1 MQKKIS
7 TTFWFTVA
15 IAIVAL
21 LACTEVVYTEVGAKD
36 DPKVFTNKFG
46 NSEITVELSSDNKV
60 KVLDT
65 RTQEE
70 IEKLKFKLYICEDRN
85 GNGIIDPKEPCIPAT
100 FLNPRGCLIYG
111 NPTYYGHGG
120 DGYRR
125 P

>member
-21 LACTEVVYTEVGAKD
+21 LAYTEVGAED
-36 DPKVFTNKFG
+36 DPKVFFNKFG
-46 NSEITVELSSDNKV
+46 NSEITVELYPDNKV

-65 RTQEE
+65 QTMKPFEPNVQ
-70 IEKLKFKLYICEDRN
+70 LFICEGKDEK
-85 GNGIIDPKEPCIPAT
+85 IDPERCYRAT
-100 FLNPRGCLIYG
+100 FPNPRGCFILG

>member
-36 DPKVFTNKFG
+36 DPKVFSNKFG
-46 NSEITVELSSDNKV
+46 NSEITVELYAGDKV

-65 RTQEE
+65 QTMEPFEPNVQ
-70 IEKLKFKLYICEDRN
+70 LFICEGKDEK
-85 GNGIIDPKEPCIPAT
+85 IDPERCYRAI
-100 FLNPRGCLIYG
+100 FLNPRGCFILG

>member
-21 LACTEVVYTEVGAKD
+21 LAYTEVGAAD
-36 DPKVFTNKFG
+36 DPKVFKFG
-46 NSEITVELSSDNKV
+46 NSEITVELNPDNTV

-65 RTQEE
+65 PTQKE
-70 IEKLKFKLYICEDRN
+70 IQKLEFKLYICEDRN
-85 GNGIIDPKEPCIPAT
+85 GDGIIDPKEPCHPAT
-100 FLNPRGCLIYG
+100 FLNPGGCLIYG
-111 NPTYYGHGG
+111 NPTYYGVGG